1 MQIVLKGKSIG
12 TSSKVPYGG
21 VKDILVILMVLQFT
35 VSELVE
41 DWFTVQAP
49 RAEAEAGFEI
59 TQTGVTL
66 K

>member
-1 MQIVLKGKSIG
+1 
-12 TSSKVPYGG
+12 
-21 VKDILVILMVLQFT
+21 MVLQFT